1 MLRCIGIGLL
11 FAIVAYLI
19 GVFGGGY
26 LVSLLSSNQH
36 DKEME
41 AAMTGAFVFGP
52 LAAIFGFVIGMIRSS
67 HRTPAEKRD
76 STGALS

>member
-52 LAAIFGFVIGMIRSS
+52 LAAN
-67 HRTPAEKRD
+67 
-76 STGALS
+76 

>member
-1 MLRCIGIGLL
+1 MLRRIGIGLL
-11 FAIVAYLI
+11 WAVVAYLV
-19 GVFGGGY
+19 GAFGGGY

-52 LAAIFGFVIGMIRSS
+52 LAAIVGFAIGR
-67 HRTPAEKRD
+67 
-76 STGALS
+76 LV